1 MRASYAEADERIAA
15 AHKALH
21 TKEDALERDRQ
32 EFLAYRVSIIAQKD
46 QLVASLQDDV
56 LRLRGDLDHSSS
68 TITEKDNFIT
78 VLNTEISRLRKA
90 VGSALPTIV
99 EKDTLLDQTVNELSL
114 ERKTSLRFA
123 AVQSQVRRTY
133 SFNYSIVNQSIA

>member
-21 TKEDALERDRQ
+21 AKEDALERDKQ

-99 EKDTLLDQTVNELSL
+99 EKDTLLDQTTNELPFG
-114 ERKTSLRFA
+114 RKTSMRSA
-123 AVQSQVRRTY
+123 AVQAQVG
-133 SFNYSIVNQSIA
+133 